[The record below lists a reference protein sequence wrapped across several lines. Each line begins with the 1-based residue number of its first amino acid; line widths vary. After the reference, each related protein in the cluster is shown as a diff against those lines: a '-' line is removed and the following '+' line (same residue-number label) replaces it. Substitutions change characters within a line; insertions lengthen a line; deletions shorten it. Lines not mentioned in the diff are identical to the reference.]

1 MKTERSEV
9 GHQDHDPDDDDDDD
23 CGDDGDGDDHDNDNA
38 DDDCDCYCLDND
50 GAMMMFLAVDS
61 SVSDGCHDIEPFLG
75 WFFGTT
81 LAIIL
86 RR

>member
-9 GHQDHDPDDDDDDD
+9 GHQDHDPDDC
-23 CGDDGDGDDHDNDNA
+23 CGDDDGDGHDHDHDNA
-38 DDDCDCYCLDND
+38 DDDCDCYCFDND

-75 WFFGTT
+75 WFFGTI